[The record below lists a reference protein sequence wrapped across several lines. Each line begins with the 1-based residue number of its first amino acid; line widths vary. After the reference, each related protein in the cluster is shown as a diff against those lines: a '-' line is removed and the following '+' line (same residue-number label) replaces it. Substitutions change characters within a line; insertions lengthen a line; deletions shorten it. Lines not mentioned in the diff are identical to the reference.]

1 MIMARKR
8 EGIVRCVIEAAVAK
22 TIQKKAVLIQR
33 MEGGKKTDRIESP
46 AAIREKRIKKSKG
59 RSAS

>member
-8 EGIVRCVIEAAVAK
+8 AGIVRWVIEAAVAK

-33 MEGGKKTDRIESP
+33 MEAGKKTARIESP
-46 AAIREKRIKKSKG
+46 AAIREKRIKKSNG
-59 RSAS
+59 RSAL